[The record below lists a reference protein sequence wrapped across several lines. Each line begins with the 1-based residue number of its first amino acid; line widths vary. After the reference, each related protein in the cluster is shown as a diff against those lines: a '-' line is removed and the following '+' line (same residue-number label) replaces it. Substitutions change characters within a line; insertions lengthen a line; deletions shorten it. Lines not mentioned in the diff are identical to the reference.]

1 MVVVGGRW
9 SGHWYGNTHSTMGIS
24 HSTSGGG
31 GWFVAVV
38 CGTLAPGA
46 ENDASNKALSETK
59 PKIDLSGAKFN
70 RVWRRK
76 GRFWN
81 RKEPTDTQQKIHER
95 FPLFLGLKIEQCGR
109 QAANKKFTSV
119 SPLQGF

>member
-1 MVVVGGRW
+1 MVVVGG
-9 SGHWYGNTHSTMGIS
+9 GGLGTGMGNT

-31 GWFVAVV
+31 GGLWRVV
-38 CGTLAPGA
+38 CGTSRQVRK

-59 PKIDLSGAKFN
+59 PKMDLSGAKFN

-76 GRFWN
+76 FRFWN

-109 QAANKKFTSV
+109 QAANKKLTSV
-119 SPLQGF
+119 SPLQRG